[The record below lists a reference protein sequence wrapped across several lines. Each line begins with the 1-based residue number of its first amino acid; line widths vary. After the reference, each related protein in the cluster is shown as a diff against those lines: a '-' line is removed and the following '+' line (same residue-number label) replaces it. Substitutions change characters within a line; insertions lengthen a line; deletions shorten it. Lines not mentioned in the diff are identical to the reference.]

1 MIGVAMYL
9 HHVAVIVGDLDR
21 SSRFYEGVL
30 GLRQDSRPDLGF
42 PGLFY
47 SLGNGQQLHLM
58 QIDDPYDGCELPV
71 HGGRDHHFA
80 LATNDLESLMV
91 RLDAQSVI
99 YTRSRSGRKAVFFR
113 DPDGNAIEAI
123 QSQE

>member
-1 MIGVAMYL
+1 MYL

-21 SSRFYEGVL
+21 AFRFYEGVL

-58 QIDDPYDGCELPV
+58 QIDDPNKGCEQPS
-71 HGGRDHHFA
+71 HGGRDYHFA
-80 LATNDLESLMV
+80 LATDDLESLV
-91 RLDAQSVI
+91 ARLDAQSII
-99 YTRSRSGRKAVFFR
+99 YTRSRSGRAAIFFR
-113 DPDGNAIEAI
+113 DPDGNAIEVI
-123 QSQE
+123 QSQG